1 MKFDKQNLLLYAV
14 TDRSWLGEKTLF
26 QQVEEALQGGVTMLQ
41 LREKDLDEK
50 SFMEE
55 AAAVK
60 ALCARYQVPFLID
73 DNVSLALRCG
83 ADGVHVGQ
91 SDMEA
96 GEVRARIGPDKILG
110 VSAQTVSQAVLA
122 QEAGADYLGVGA
134 VFSTSTKL
142 DADTVSLETLRE
154 ICTAVKIPVVAI
166 GGINEANLPE
176 LTGSGINGVAVVS
189 AIFAA
194 PFSSFPKG
202 CASIYSFKSF
212 PVEIFVPLISTTSS
226 PATTPA

>member
-1 MKFDKQNLLLYAV
+1 
-14 TDRSWLGEKTLF
+14 
-26 QQVEEALQGGVTMLQ
+26 
-41 LREKDLDEK
+41 
-50 SFMEE
+50 
-55 AAAVK
+55 
-60 ALCARYQVPFLID
+60 
-73 DNVSLALRCG
+73 
-83 ADGVHVGQ
+83 
-91 SDMEA
+91 
-96 GEVRARIGPDKILG
+96 
-110 VSAQTVSQAVLA
+110 LA

-194 PFSSFPKG
+194 PSPGDAARRLSMLAQQAVQG
-202 CASIYSFKSF
+202 
-212 PVEIFVPLISTTSS
+212 VE
-226 PATTPA
+226 

>member
-60 ALCARYQVPFLID
+60 ELCARYQVPFLID
-73 DNVSLALRCG
+73 DNVPLALRCG

-194 PFSSFPKG
+194 PSPGDAARRLSMLAQKAVQG
-202 CASIYSFKSF
+202 
-212 PVEIFVPLISTTSS
+212 VE
-226 PATTPA
+226 

>member
-60 ALCARYQVPFLID
+60 ELCARYQVPFLID
-73 DNVSLALRCG
+73 DNVPLALRCG

-189 AIFAA
+189 AIFDAPSPGDAA
-194 PFSSFPKG
+194 RRLSMLAQQAVQG
-202 CASIYSFKSF
+202 
-212 PVEIFVPLISTTSS
+212 VE
-226 PATTPA
+226 

>member
-60 ALCARYQVPFLID
+60 ELCARYQVPFLID
-73 DNVSLALRCG
+73 DNVPLALRCG

-189 AIFAA
+189 AILPHRRPAMRREG
-194 PFSSFPKG
+194 FPCLRSRLCRG
-202 CASIYSFKSF
+202 
-212 PVEIFVPLISTTSS
+212 
-226 PATTPA
+226 

>member
-60 ALCARYQVPFLID
+60 ELCARYQVPFLID
-73 DNVSLALRCG
+73 DNVPLALRCG

-91 SDMEA
+91 
-96 GEVRARIGPDKILG
+96 
-110 VSAQTVSQAVLA
+110 SAQTVSQAVLA

-194 PFSSFPKG
+194 PSPGDAARRLSMLAQQAVQG
-202 CASIYSFKSF
+202 
-212 PVEIFVPLISTTSS
+212 VE
-226 PATTPA
+226 

>member
-60 ALCARYQVPFLID
+60 ELCARYQVPFLID
-73 DNVSLALRCG
+73 DNVPLALRCG

-154 ICTAVKIPVVAI
+154 ICTAVKIPVWQLA
-166 GGINEANLPE
+166 GLMRQ
-176 LTGSGINGVAVVS
+176 
-189 AIFAA
+189 
-194 PFSSFPKG
+194 
-202 CASIYSFKSF
+202 IYR
-212 PVEIFVPLISTTSS
+212 SS
-226 PATTPA
+226 PAVGSTVWR

>member
-14 TDRSWLGEKTLF
+14 TDRSWLGEKTLL
-26 QQVEEALQGGVTMLQ
+26 QQVEEALRGGVTMLQ

-50 SFMEE
+50 SFLEE

-73 DNVSLALRCG
+73 DNVPLALRCG

-96 GEVRARIGPDKILG
+96 EEVRRRIGPDKLLG
-110 VSAQTVSQAVLA
+110 VSAQTVGQAQKA
-122 QEAGADYLGVGA
+122 EAAGADYLGVGA
-134 VFSTSTKL
+134 VFSTTTKL

-176 LTGSGINGVAVVS
+176 LSGSGISGVAVVS

-194 PFSSFPKG
+194 PSPEDAARRLSLLAQQAVQG
-202 CASIYSFKSF
+202 
-212 PVEIFVPLISTTSS
+212 VE
-226 PATTPA
+226 

>member
-96 GEVRARIGPDKILG
+96 GEVRARIGPDKTW
-110 VSAQTVSQAVLA
+110 A
-122 QEAGADYLGVGA
+122 YP
-134 VFSTSTKL
+134 
-142 DADTVSLETLRE
+142 LRR
-154 ICTAVKIPVVAI
+154 
-166 GGINEANLPE
+166 
-176 LTGSGINGVAVVS
+176 
-189 AIFAA
+189 
-194 PFSSFPKG
+194 FPKQFWRRKRARIIS
-202 CASIYSFKSF
+202 ASARYSPHRQSWMQIPCLLKRCGRFAQQSKSRWWQLAGLMRQIYR
-212 PVEIFVPLISTTSS
+212 SS
-226 PATTPA
+226 PAVGSTVWR

>member
-60 ALCARYQVPFLID
+60 ELCARYQVPFLID
-73 DNVSLALRCG
+73 DNVPLALRCG
-83 ADGVHVGQ
+83 ADGVH
-91 SDMEA
+91 
-96 GEVRARIGPDKILG
+96 
-110 VSAQTVSQAVLA
+110 
-122 QEAGADYLGVGA
+122 
-134 VFSTSTKL
+134 
-142 DADTVSLETLRE
+142 ADTVSLETLRE

-176 LTGSGINGVAVVS
+176 LTGSGISGVAVVS

-194 PFSSFPKG
+194 PSPGDAARRLSMLAQQAVQG
-202 CASIYSFKSF
+202 
-212 PVEIFVPLISTTSS
+212 VE
-226 PATTPA
+226 

>member
-189 AIFAA
+189 AFLAA
-194 PFSSFPKG
+194 PSPGDAREGFPALRSRLCRG
-202 CASIYSFKSF
+202 
-212 PVEIFVPLISTTSS
+212 
-226 PATTPA
+226 

>member
-110 VSAQTVSQAVLA
+110 VSAQTVSARYSTHRQSCMQIPCLLKRCGRFAQQSKSRWWQLA
-122 QEAGADYLGVGA
+122 GLMRQ
-134 VFSTSTKL
+134 
-142 DADTVSLETLRE
+142 
-154 ICTAVKIPVVAI
+154 
-166 GGINEANLPE
+166 
-176 LTGSGINGVAVVS
+176 
-189 AIFAA
+189 
-194 PFSSFPKG
+194 
-202 CASIYSFKSF
+202 IYR
-212 PVEIFVPLISTTSS
+212 SS
-226 PATTPA
+226 PAVGSTVWR

>member
-60 ALCARYQVPFLID
+60 ELCARYQVPFLID
-73 DNVSLALRCG
+73 DNVPLALRCG

-142 DADTVSLETLRE
+142 DADTVSLETLR
-154 ICTAVKIPVVAI
+154 
-166 GGINEANLPE
+166 
-176 LTGSGINGVAVVS
+176 
-189 AIFAA
+189 
-194 PFSSFPKG
+194 
-202 CASIYSFKSF
+202 
-212 PVEIFVPLISTTSS
+212 
-226 PATTPA
+226 

>member
-60 ALCARYQVPFLID
+60 ELCARYQVPFLID
-73 DNVSLALRCG
+73 DNVPLALRCG

-142 DADTVSLETLRE
+142 DADTVSLEWDQRCGGSVSNFCRT
-154 ICTAVKIPVVAI
+154 VARRCGEKAFHACAAGCAGGRI
-166 GGINEANLPE
+166 EVEKVEGGI
-176 LTGSGINGVAVVS
+176 
-189 AIFAA
+189 AA
-194 PFSSFPKG
+194 
-202 CASIYSFKSF
+202 
-212 PVEIFVPLISTTSS
+212 
-226 PATTPA
+226 

>member
-60 ALCARYQVPFLID
+60 ELCARYQVPFLID
-73 DNVSLALRCG
+73 DNVPLALRCG

-176 LTGSGINGVAVVS
+176 LTGSGISGVAVVS

-194 PFSSFPKG
+194 PSRGDAARRLSMLAQQAVQG
-202 CASIYSFKSF
+202 
-212 PVEIFVPLISTTSS
+212 VE
-226 PATTPA
+226 

>member
-1 MKFDKQNLLLYAV
+1 
-14 TDRSWLGEKTLF
+14 
-26 QQVEEALQGGVTMLQ
+26 MLQ

-166 GGINEANLPE
+166 GGINEGKF
-176 LTGSGINGVAVVS
+176 TGAHRQWDQRCGGSVSNFCRTVARRCGEK
-189 AIFAA
+189 AFHACAA
-194 PFSSFPKG
+194 G
-202 CASIYSFKSF
+202 CAGGRIE
-212 PVEIFVPLISTTSS
+212 VEKVEGELLHENDRSHF
-226 PATTPA
+226 

>member
-14 TDRSWLGEKTLF
+14 TDRSWLGEKTLL
-26 QQVEEALQGGVTMLQ
+26 QQVEEALRGGVTMLQ

-50 SFMEE
+50 SFLEE

-73 DNVSLALRCG
+73 DNVPLALRCG

-96 GEVRARIGPDKILG
+96 EEVRRRIGPDKLLG
-110 VSAQTVSQAVLA
+110 VSAQTVGQAQKA
-122 QEAGADYLGVGA
+122 EAAGADYLGVGA
-134 VFSTSTKL
+134 VFSTTTKL

-176 LTGSGINGVAVVS
+176 LSGSGISGVAVVS

-194 PFSSFPKG
+194 PSPEDAARRLSLLAQQAVQG
-202 CASIYSFKSF
+202 LS
-212 PVEIFVPLISTTSS
+212 LIHI
-226 PATTPA
+226 

>member
-194 PFSSFPKG
+194 PSPGDAARTLSMLAQQAVQG
-202 CASIYSFKSF
+202 
-212 PVEIFVPLISTTSS
+212 VE
-226 PATTPA
+226 